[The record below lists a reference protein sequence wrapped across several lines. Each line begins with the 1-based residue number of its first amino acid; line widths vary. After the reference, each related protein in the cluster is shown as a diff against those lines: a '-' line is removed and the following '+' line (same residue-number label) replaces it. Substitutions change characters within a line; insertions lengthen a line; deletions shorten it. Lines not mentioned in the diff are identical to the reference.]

1 MFRRN
6 KHMSITY
13 TSGQTITTAGVTGPT
28 FNALHN
34 PGTNSTPITAIVTPA
49 RNQDNDTITISIP
62 AGGVLPLKVR
72 QVKPSANIIG
82 LL

>member
-1 MFRRN
+1 
-6 KHMSITY
+6 MSITY
-13 TSGQTITTAGVTGPT
+13 TSGKTITTAGVTGPI

-34 PGTNSTPITAIVTPA
+34 PAISGVATATVTPA
-49 RNQDNDTITISIP
+49 RNQDNDAITISIP

-72 QVKPSANIIG
+72 QVKPSATIIG

>member
-1 MFRRN
+1 
-6 KHMSITY
+6 MSITY
-13 TSGQTITTAGVTGPT
+13 TFGQTITTAGVTGPT

-34 PGTNSTPITAIVTPA
+34 PETSSTITAVVTPA
-49 RNQDNDTITISIP
+49 RNQDNDAITISIP

-72 QVKPSANIIG
+72 QVKPSANIVG

>member
-1 MFRRN
+1 
-6 KHMSITY
+6 MSITY
-13 TSGQTITTAGVTGPT
+13 TFGQTITTAGVTGPT

-34 PGTNSTPITAIVTPA
+34 PETSSTITAVVTPA

>member
-1 MFRRN
+1 
-6 KHMSITY
+6 MSITY
-13 TSGQTITTAGVTGPT
+13 TFGQTITTAGVTGPT

-34 PGTNSTPITAIVTPA
+34 PATNSPITAVVTPA

-72 QVKPSANIIG
+72 QVKPSANIVG

>member
-1 MFRRN
+1 
-6 KHMSITY
+6 MSITY
-13 TSGQTITTAGVTGPT
+13 TFGQTITTAGVTGPT

-49 RNQDNDTITISIP
+49 RNQDNDVITISIP

-72 QVKPSANIIG
+72 QVKPTSATIIG